1 MGCYD
6 GWVPRGLGVRS
17 AVPTWLSYVY
27 NWLFSE
33 FLTHLGFLLA
43 LVLMAGLLRQR
54 RSPSSTIAWLLV
66 ILFLPYIGVP
76 LYIMLVG
83 RKMKRMARRKEPIY
97 HPTS

>member
-1 MGCYD
+1 M
-6 GWVPRGLGVRS
+6 
-17 AVPTWLSYVY
+17 PTWLSVVY

-43 LVLMAGLLRQR
+43 LVLMAGLIRQR

-76 LYIMLVG
+76 LYIMLGG
-83 RKMKRMARRKEPIY
+83 RKMKRMAQRKEPIL
-97 HPTS
+97 PPDIGPP